1 MYSHQLTTNLMEVLA
16 VIIVIILFV
25 VSSVG
30 AIMGDGKLTIA
41 CLVTTALYIF
51 GIRVGS
57 SSECTQPVVIKK
69 SSDTEW
75 EIHTGEPKIYQDTV
89 ISRVVVINGD
99 TLLPTTEYRVLWR
112 DSE

>member
-1 MYSHQLTTNLMEVLA
+1 M
-16 VIIVIILFV
+16 IIAIILFV
-25 VSSVG
+25 MLCVGIWTDNDGLSFAAGTLILVYTFLGVWVG
-30 AIMGDGKLTIA
+30 ARTE
-41 CLVTTALYIF
+41 
-51 GIRVGS
+51 R
-57 SSECTQPVVIKK
+57 TQPVVIKK

-112 DSE
+112 DSK

>member
-1 MYSHQLTTNLMEVLA
+1 MEVLE
-16 VIIVIILFV
+16 VIVAIILFV
-25 VSSVG
+25 VSCVSV
-30 AIMGDGKLTIA
+30 MTGKAKLMIA
-41 CLVTTALYIF
+41 CMVATALYIF
-51 GIRVGS
+51 GVWVGS
-57 SSECTQPVVIKK
+57 SLERNQPVVIKK

-99 TLLPTTEYRVLWR
+99 TLLPTTEYKVLWR

>member
-1 MYSHQLTTNLMEVLA
+1 MEVLT
-16 VIIVIILFV
+16 VIIAIILFV
-25 VSSVG
+25 AICVG
-30 AIMGDGKLTIA
+30 AWTDNAGLSVAAGALI
-41 CLVTTALYIF
+41 LVYIF
-51 GIRVGS
+51 GIYAGS
-57 SSECTQPVVIKK
+57 SLGRDQPVVIKK

-112 DSE
+112 DSK